1 MNVTRATDGRA
12 NLHIWRTGE
21 SYFQQKS
28 PAFLKEWTNLKFS
41 VLPHP
46 EGGAIQHYDICRPLP
61 FPEDTFD
68 SVYALHIIEHLT
80 PEEGGEFVAEV
91 FRVLRSGGIFRVST
105 PDLEAIVRA
114 YLERLDECARQ
125 PTKRT
130 IVRYD
135 WGVLELLDQMV
146 RDRSGGLMR
155 ETVKQGHFD
164 AAYSRE
170 RYGDVFDEF
179 YRPPSPG
186 RHEPVRKIFFERVSS
201 KSPADLLRVICR
213 RLKGMIFGWLPSGKS
228 RAVYEDPR
236 KTRES
241 NLWTYDQ
248 LSLRLLLEEQGFEKF
263 SVKSYSESDI
273 IGWERYDL
281 DRSTHGDHSVEP
293 SLYVEASADKET
305 TSQHQGCR

>member
-1 MNVTRATDGRA
+1 MNVTRATDGKA

-28 PAFLKEWTNLKFS
+28 ATFLKEWTNLKFS

-46 EGGAIQHYDICRPLP
+46 EGGTIRHYDIRRPLP

-80 PEEGGEFVAEV
+80 PEEAGEFVAEV
-91 FRVLRSGGIFRVST
+91 FRVLRPGGIFRVST
-105 PDLEAIVRA
+105 PDLEGIVRA

-125 PTKRT
+125 PTKQT

-135 WGVLELLDQMV
+135 WAVLELLDQMV

-155 ETVKQGHFD
+155 EMVKHGHYD
-164 AAYSRE
+164 AGYSHE

-186 RHEPVRKIFFERVSS
+186 CREAVRKTLLERVSS
-201 KSPADLLRVICR
+201 KSPADLLRAICG

-228 RAVYEDPR
+228 RPVDEDPR

-241 NLWTYDQ
+241 NLWIYDQ
-248 LSLRLLLEEQGFEKF
+248 LSLRLLLEGQRFKKF
-263 SVKSYSESDI
+263 SVKSHTESDI
-273 IGWERYDL
+273 VGWERYDL
-281 DRSTHGDHSVEP
+281 DRSNHGDYSIEP
-293 SLYVEASADKET
+293 SVYVEARADKEAA
-305 TSQHQGCR
+305 SQPNGRL

>member
-1 MNVTRATDGRA
+1 MNVTRASDGRA

-28 PAFLKEWTNLKFS
+28 AAFLREWTNLKFS
-41 VLPHP
+41 MLPQP
-46 EGGAIQHYDICRPLP
+46 EDGTIQHYDICRPLP

-80 PEEGGEFVAEV
+80 PEEAGEFVAEV
-91 FRVLRSGGIFRVST
+91 FRLLRPGGIFRVST
-105 PDLEAIVRA
+105 PDLEGIVRA
-114 YLERLDECARQ
+114 YLKRLEECVRQ
-125 PTKRT
+125 PTKQT

-135 WGVLELLDQMV
+135 WAVLELLDQMV
-146 RDRSGGLMR
+146 RDRSGGLMK
-155 ETVKQGHFD
+155 EMLKHGYYD
-164 AAYSRE
+164 ADYSRE

-186 RHEPVRKIFFERVSS
+186 CREAVRKTLLERVSS
-201 KSPADLLRVICR
+201 KSPADLLRAICG
-213 RLKGMIFGWLPSGKS
+213 RLKGRIFGWLPSGKS
-228 RAVYEDPR
+228 RPLDEDPR

-248 LSLRLLLEEQGFEKF
+248 FSLRLLLEGQRFKKF

-273 IGWERYDL
+273 VGWERSDL
-281 DRSTHGDHSVEP
+281 DRSNHGDYSIEP
-293 SLYVEASADKET
+293 SVYVEVSVDKEDA
-305 TSQHQGCR
+305 SQPTGRL

>member
-1 MNVTRATDGRA
+1 M
-12 NLHIWRTGE
+12 
-21 SYFQQKS
+21 
-28 PAFLKEWTNLKFS
+28 
-41 VLPHP
+41 LPHP

-91 FRVLRSGGIFRVST
+91 FRVLRPGGIFRVST

-114 YLERLDECARQ
+114 YLERLD
-125 PTKRT
+125 
-130 IVRYD
+130 
-135 WGVLELLDQMV
+135 
-146 RDRSGGLMR
+146 
-155 ETVKQGHFD
+155 
-164 AAYSRE
+164 
-170 RYGDVFDEF
+170 
-179 YRPPSPG
+179 
-186 RHEPVRKIFFERVSS
+186 
-201 KSPADLLRVICR
+201 
-213 RLKGMIFGWLPSGKS
+213 
-228 RAVYEDPR
+228 VYEDPR

-305 TSQHQGCR
+305 ASQHQGCR